1 MTISKVSTLTSG
13 ILAIANNSLIDEKEI
28 LQIERVNSG
37 NNNVENILVIANN
50 YNNSENYDELIE
62 SIYNMGFSVVIS
74 NSFTSLFSAKAIN
87 FGILTIEVTRD
98 FLNKII
104 KAGNELSA
112 KLFID
117 IEGREVM
124 IINTGEKEYFEINI
138 DYKERFE
145 KGRDD
150 VDNLY
155 AVWDDFDYKFK
166 HDDIPEY
173 AIQ

>member
-13 ILAIANNSLIDEKEI
+13 ILAVANNSLIDEKET
-28 LQIERVNSG
+28 LQLELLNSG
-37 NNNVENILVIANN
+37 NNNVENILVIGHN
-50 YNNSENYDELIE
+50 YDNSENYDELIE
-62 SIYNMGFSVVIS
+62 SIYNMGFRVVIS
-74 NSFTSLFSAKAIN
+74 NSFTDLFSAKAIHC
-87 FGILTIEVTRD
+87 GILTIEVSRG

-104 KAGNELSA
+104 NAGNELSA

-124 IINTGEKEYFEINI
+124 IINTGEKEYFEINA
-138 DYKERFE
+138 DHKERFE

-155 AVWDDFDYKFK
+155 AVWDDIDYKFK
-166 HDDIPEY
+166 HDDLLEY

>member
-13 ILAIANNSLIDEKEI
+13 ILAVANNSLIDEKET
-28 LQIERVNSG
+28 LQLELVNSG
-37 NNNVENILVIANN
+37 NNNVENILVIGHN

-62 SIYNMGFSVVIS
+62 SIYNMGFRVVIS
-74 NSFTSLFSAKAIN
+74 NSFTSLFSAKAIHY
-87 FGILTIEVTRD
+87 GILTIEVSRG

-104 KAGNELSA
+104 NAGNELSA

-124 IINTGEKEYFEINI
+124 IINTGEKEYFEINA
-138 DYKERFE
+138 DHKERFE

-155 AVWDDFDYKFK
+155 AVWDDIDYKFK
-166 HDDIPEY
+166 HDDLLEY